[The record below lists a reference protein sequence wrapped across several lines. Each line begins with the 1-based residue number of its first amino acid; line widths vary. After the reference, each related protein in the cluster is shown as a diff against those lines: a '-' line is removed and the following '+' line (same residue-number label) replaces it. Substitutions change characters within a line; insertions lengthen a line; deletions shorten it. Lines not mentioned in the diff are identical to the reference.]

1 MVELFFLLLYSLL
14 LLYCYS
20 TLFLVYL
27 CMIWR
32 GVEGERYSDS
42 DSLTI
47 PTDLCSPPSLPW
59 LCSPQAKTLEEL
71 SEIYASAAE
80 AQEVAAASSDPVL
93 ARERLQSVLQDIAG
107 AAALPI
113 IAGEKSLL
121 SSCFLGSVPAC
132 SHRQPRVP
140 LVL

>member
-14 LLYCYS
+14 LLYSYP
-20 TLFLVYL
+20 TLFLLYL
-27 CMIWR
+27 YMTWR
-32 GVEGERYSDS
+32 VSGGKRYRASDS
-42 DSLTI
+42 VTI
-47 PTDLCSPPSLPW
+47 PTDLCSPPPLPW

-107 AAALPI
+107 AAALPVI
-113 IAGEKSLL
+113 GGEKSLH
-121 SSCFLGSVPAC
+121 SSCFLGPVPA
-132 SHRQPRVP
+132 
-140 LVL
+140 